1 MNLTELIDYIG
12 REWPDV
18 YDANSCARHI
28 IKRTGNGGLYATQDT
43 KQLDQLI
50 CFWSRHEHD

>member
-18 YDANSCARHI
+18 CDANSCARHI
-28 IKRTGNGGLYATQDT
+28 LKRTAGGPPITS
-43 KQLDQLI
+43 KMLDQLI